1 SMFSFDLIQPL
12 LSSQA
17 FSLALYSDA
26 AFQPG
31 GEELNRGLL
40 VGMGGEALSFL
51 SYGFN
56 TLFLGDNFV
65 PFYFDGTYD
74 LYRQSKYS
82 IYSGDTPVPGY
93 AGWQATLGFNLLS
106 DSLVF
111 QTSLDAAFDPDTDS
125 PSTMPHLRSTLKVG
139 EGLLPGIF
147 FDVTYDK
154 KNISDIDELFS
165 PEDAVVL
172 ANLNYKTGPAVIT
185 LGYTL
190 RYVPETGSWETTAK
204 LSSSITM

>member
-1 SMFSFDLIQPL
+1 M
-12 LSSQA
+12 
-17 FSLALYSDA
+17 
-26 AFQPG
+26 
-31 GEELNRGLL
+31 
-40 VGMGGEALSFL
+40 
-51 SYGFN
+51 
-56 TLFLGDNFV
+56 GDNFV

-74 LYRQSKYS
+74 LYRQSKYK
-82 IYSGDTPVPGY
+82 IYDGTKQVSGYT
-93 AGWQATLGFNLLS
+93 GWQAMLGFNLLS

-111 QTSLDAAFDPDTDS
+111 QTSLGAAFNPDTNS

-154 KNISDIDELFS
+154 KNISNIDELFS